1 MSYWSCV
8 QLEPCRERLALHCLS
23 KVNGFEITRQRSERR
38 GLGDRMTPAR
48 CFLAMLSS

>member
-23 KVNGFEITRQRSERR
+23 KVNGFEIYSPRIRPPGLAERT
-38 GLGDRMTPAR
+38 TPGHSSPAT
-48 CFLAMLSS
+48 LSC